1 MADQEGGGR
10 AGGRPRRPQ
19 RAAGSGSA
27 RDGAGRGAR
36 PQSRSRGEPRRDA
49 RGESR
54 GGARRDAQATWQP
67 SRPLQAPRAP
77 RPPDPQVPEEVTGA
91 ELDREVRRELAGL
104 GTRTATEVARH
115 LVMAGRL
122 LEVDPEAALAHAE
135 AARRRAGRIGVVRE
149 AAGIAAYR
157 AGRYAEALR
166 ELRTAR
172 RLTGSQLQL
181 PVMADCERGLGRPE
195 RALDLAASPEAAT
208 LDAAGRV
215 ELLIVAAGARLDL
228 GDVDAALATLDVAG
242 LHRPGRTVLR
252 DRLRAAYA
260 TALDA
265 AGRHEEAASW
275 RQRAGG
281 AGGTGEGG
289 EPAGGVDGLTPAGWG
304 SPHEVG
310 EIIDLLEE
318 D

>member
-1 MADQEGGGR
+1 MAEQEGGGR
-10 AGGRPRRPQ
+10 AGGRPRRPP
-19 RAAGSGSA
+19 RAAGPGSA
-27 RDGAGRGAR
+27 REGAARGGR
-36 PQSRSRGEPRRDA
+36 PQRESRGDA
-49 RGESR
+49 RGDRRAEQR
-54 GGARRDAQATWQP
+54 GGARREAPARWQ
-67 SRPLQAPRAP
+67 
-77 RPPDPQVPEEVTGA
+77 PPDPEIPEEITGG

-115 LVMAGRL
+115 LVTAGQL
-122 LEVDPEAALAHAE
+122 LDVDPEAALAHAE
-135 AARRRAGRIGVVRE
+135 AARRRAARIGVVRE
-149 AAGIAAYR
+149 AVGIAAYR
-157 AGRYAEALR
+157 TGRYAEALR

-195 RALDLAASPEAAT
+195 RALDLAASPEAAA

-228 GDVDAALATLDVAG
+228 GDVEAALATLDVPE
-242 LHRPGRTVLR
+242 LHRPGRTVPR

-260 TALDA
+260 AALDA
-265 AGRHEEAASW
+265 AGRHEEASSW
-275 RQRAGG
+275 RLLAGEIDDGGDPVPADDG
-281 AGGTGEGG
+281 A
-289 EPAGGVDGLTPAGWG
+289 TPAEWGFPNAVGWG